1 MNPSSA
7 MDSMSLIHMN
17 DDNEYDAAVL
27 RISITL
33 MGTESEKMHE
43 LMHDVDKDKAPLEF
57 TSESSI
63 LTGGAVVGT
72 LMLDIL
78 NESQMRSLVLTL
90 FVCMVFMIIV
100 FYVKDRSIMLGVMTM
115 LPVIFC
121 VLWILGTMYILDIS
135 LNIMTLM
142 VTSLTIGIGVDY
154 GIHISH
160 RFSEDIEVFDNI
172 SDAIHNTVT
181 HTGLAL
187 FGGATTTIAGFGL
200 IAFAS
205 MPPIAQFG
213 RITALTILYSSIA
226 SVFVLPTFL
235 ILWAKWKK
243 KRAGEPEDVQKE
255 QVPQNSKPETP
266 NEEPKE
272 PIKESKK

>member
-7 MDSMSLIHMN
+7 LDAMSLLHWIESEN
-17 DDNEYDAAVL
+17 GSYDAAVL

-33 MGTESEKMHE
+33 IGAESEEMKE
-43 LMHDVDKDKAPLEF
+43 LMNDIDDDKVPLE
-57 TSESSI
+57 SSSDSSI
-63 LTGGAVVGT
+63 LTGGSVVGV
-72 LMLDIL
+72 LMLDLL
-78 NESQMRSLVLTL
+78 NESQTRTLILTL
-90 FVCMVFMIIV
+90 IVCLIFMVIV
-100 FYVKDRSIMLGVMTM
+100 FYVKDRSFMLGLMTM

-121 VLWILGTMYILDIS
+121 VIWILGTMYIMGIS

-160 RFSEDIEVFDNI
+160 RFSEDIDEFDSV

-200 IAFAS
+200 IGFAS

-213 RITALTILYSSIA
+213 LITALTILYSSIT

-235 ILWAKWKK
+235 VLWAKRK
-243 KRAGEPEDVQKE
+243 KRKQEKE
-255 QVPQNSKPETP
+255 QED
-266 NEEPKE
+266 EEEKDTE
-272 PIKESKK
+272 

>member
-1 MNPSSA
+1 
-7 MDSMSLIHMN
+7 
-17 DDNEYDAAVL
+17 
-27 RISITL
+27 
-33 MGTESEKMHE
+33 
-43 LMHDVDKDKAPLEF
+43 
-57 TSESSI
+57 
-63 LTGGAVVGT
+63 
-72 LMLDIL
+72 
-78 NESQMRSLVLTL
+78 
-90 FVCMVFMIIV
+90 
-100 FYVKDRSIMLGVMTM
+100 
-115 LPVIFC
+115 
-121 VLWILGTMYILDIS
+121 MYILDIS

-235 ILWAKWKK
+235 ILWAKSK
-243 KRAGEPEDVQKE
+243 KRKDEGVKMDEGGDEEEKE
-255 QVPQNSKPETP
+255 RPKITS
-266 NEEPKE
+266 EE
-272 PIKESKK
+272 S

>member
-1 MNPSSA
+1 M
-7 MDSMSLIHMN
+7 
-17 DDNEYDAAVL
+17 
-27 RISITL
+27 
-33 MGTESEKMHE
+33 KE
-43 LMHDVDKDKAPLEF
+43 LMKDIDRDKAPLEP
-57 TSESSI
+57 SSDSSI
-63 LTGGAVVGT
+63 LTGGSVVGV
-72 LMLDIL
+72 LMLDLL
-78 NESQMRSLVLTL
+78 NESQTNTLILTL
-90 FVCMVFMIIV
+90 IVCMVFMILV
-100 FYVKDRSIMLGVMTM
+100 FYIKDRSIMLGIMTM

-121 VLWILGTMYILDIS
+121 VLWILGTMYLLGIS

-160 RFSEDIEVFDNI
+160 RFGEDIGEFESI

-200 IAFAS
+200 IGFAS

-213 RITALTILYSSIA
+213 MITALTIFYSSVA

-235 ILWAKWKK
+235 VLWAKWKK
-243 KRAGEPEDVQKE
+243 RRQEEKPLNGLEYETEGQSVEENQK
-255 QVPQNSKPETP
+255 VNSPDTDE
-266 NEEPKE
+266 
-272 PIKESKK
+272 IKD